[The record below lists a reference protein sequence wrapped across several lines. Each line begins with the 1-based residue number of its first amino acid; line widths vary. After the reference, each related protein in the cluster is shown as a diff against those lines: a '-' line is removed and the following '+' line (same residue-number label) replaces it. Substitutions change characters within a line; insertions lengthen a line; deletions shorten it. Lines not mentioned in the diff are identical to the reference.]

1 MDLNGISLKT
11 WNKSTM
17 QVIKF
22 ILRLSQDYYPEI
34 LGKMVIVNAPFFF
47 QGIYSIIKG
56 WFDEKTRKKI
66 SLFG

>member
-1 MDLNGISLKT
+1 
-11 WNKSTM
+11 M

>member
-1 MDLNGISLKT
+1 MDLNGISYKT